1 MRTAPPT
8 PTVRLLSARPLGLS
22 TRAADGGSAAPRH
35 SGTRPVVAARW
46 ARETTPPSGAQGAQG
61 TASHPGAEPGGR
73 AVQRSA
79 RRTSGLGPPG
89 TAMPVAA
96 AMPVDAASVPRGAA
110 AARPAAASAPR
121 PVHVVRPV
129 PPGPSHGVPGARTRA
144 PLPVTGPQPH
154 PPTVQTAPVNLPAQA
169 VPVRAAPVVR
179 AAAPVV
185 QRDTGG
191 PSNGGREPGAAATEP
206 PAQDVATAPAAPTG
220 AGKGHGQAAAAPGPD
235 KGADLDELA
244 RRLLDPVSRLLRT
257 ELRRGRERTGRPF
270 DGRR

>member
-1 MRTAPPT
+1 MTAHGTAPAATRTAPPT

-22 TRAADGGSAAPRH
+22 TRAADGGSAAQRPG
-35 SGTRPVVAARW
+35 GTRPVVAARW
-46 ARETTPPSGAQGAQG
+46 ARETTPANGPQGAQGA
-61 TASHPGAEPGGR
+61 AFRPGAEPDGR
-73 AVQRSA
+73 TVQRSA

-89 TAMPVAA
+89 TAMPGG
-96 AMPVDAASVPRGAA
+96 AASVPGAA
-110 AARPAAASAPR
+110 AAAPR
-121 PVHVVRPV
+121 PVRVVRPV
-129 PPGPSHGVPGARTRA
+129 QPAPSHGVPGASRRA

-191 PSNGGREPGAAATEP
+191 PANGGRGPGAATTEP
-206 PAQDVATAPAAPTG
+206 PAQDVATGTAAPTG
-220 AGKGHGQAAAAPGPD
+220 VGKGHGHAAAAPGAD